1 MVGKT
6 ASAREKSRALSVE
19 LRSMFRALEKRPAPP
34 RLRSLV
40 DQLAEQAPVALA
52 KKAV

>member
-1 MVGKT
+1 
-6 ASAREKSRALSVE
+6 
-19 LRSMFRALEKRPAPP
+19 MFRALEKRPAPP